1 MKSTGTKKRR
11 SWLLRKIMLIFVIL
25 SIVPTILIIVV
36 ANEIYSRS
44 LYERSEQLIS
54 QNAKQH
60 DMIVSERMGNYKDSF
75 FELITEK
82 DFINLAASIN
92 EEDKLYTA
100 DIQNM
105 QTMLQSAVYSLSYV
119 RSVVFIAD
127 NDLYVSYSKWYGRN
141 EIPLWLT
148 ADSRQ
153 KIREDIKDP
162 RRAKITSAYNLL
174 GEAGQNDLVIL
185 LAMPVRNLMTKER
198 SGLLIYAIS
207 NQMLLDQQG
216 AANDEG
222 VETVVTDADGFIL
235 NGTSGS
241 AIGKNLTK
249 YLEEQYK
256 NKNYYKIDQEIDDTG
271 WTASYIVDKD
281 VQRRDVR
288 NFNQMVLLLTLVIM
302 GISFAVVIRFTGRY
316 IGEIRKI
323 GDAIENYD
331 PDESRSLKVHL
342 NQNDDLYLISH
353 QFNRMVDRNNS
364 LVEALKQKNNEIQEA
379 SERQKNAEIKA
390 LEAQINP
397 HFLYNTLDSINWRA
411 IDAGEEE
418 ISDMLGILGSLLRY
432 SISNIN
438 GIVPLSVEIEWLKKY
453 VFLQRER
460 FNDSFDCVYDVAEN
474 CLDYPIYKMLL
485 QPLIENSILHAFRE
499 TKEGGIIT
507 VKAFI
512 REDQKLQISIKDNGS
527 GMSCEQL
534 ENLRKNI
541 LEKKAL
547 DSRSIGISNVV
558 NRLKIYYHD
567 EAEIR
572 VESEL
577 GYGTELVL
585 VIPETKQSSFEDEE
599 RE

>member
-1 MKSTGTKKRR
+1 MKSTGTKKKR

-174 GEAGQNDLVIL
+174 GEAGQNVLVIL
-185 LAMPVRNLMTKER
+185 RAMPVRNLMTKER

-241 AIGKNLTK
+241 AIGKNLTE

>member
-1 MKSTGTKKRR
+1 MKSTGTKKKR

-153 KIREDIKDP
+153 KIREDITDP

-198 SGLLIYAIS
+198 SGLLIYAIG

-241 AIGKNLTK
+241 AIGKNLTE

>member
-1 MKSTGTKKRR
+1 MKSTGTKKKR

-92 EEDKLYTA
+92 EEDKRYTA

-198 SGLLIYAIS
+198 SGLLIYAIG

-241 AIGKNLTK
+241 AIGKNLTE

>member
-1 MKSTGTKKRR
+1 MKSTGTKKKR

-241 AIGKNLTK
+241 AIGKNLTE

-558 NRLKIYYHD
+558 NSLKMYYRD

-585 VIPETKQSSFEDEE
+585 VIPETKQSSFVDKE

>member
-1 MKSTGTKKRR
+1 MKSAGTKKKR

-241 AIGKNLTK
+241 AIGKNLTE

>member
-44 LYERSEQLIS
+44 LYERSEQLIR

-82 DFINLAASIN
+82 DFIDLAASIN
-92 EEDKLYTA
+92 QEEKLYTA
-100 DIQNM
+100 DSQNM

-119 RSVVFIAD
+119 RSVAFIGD

-141 EIPLWLT
+141 EIPLWIT

-162 RRAKITSAYNLL
+162 KRAKITSAYNLL
-174 GEAGQNDLVIL
+174 GETDQNDTVIL

-216 AANDEG
+216 AVNDEG
-222 VETVVTDADGFIL
+222 VETIVTDADGLIL
-235 NGTSGS
+235 NGTSSS
-241 AIGKNLTK
+241 AIGENLSD
-249 YLEEQYK
+249 YLQEQYK

-288 NFNQMVLLLTLVIM
+288 NFNQMVILLMFIIM
-302 GISFAVVIRFTGRY
+302 GIFFAVVIRFTGRY

-342 NQNDDLYLISH
+342 NKNDDLYLISH

-364 LVEALKQKNNEIQEA
+364 LVEALKQKNKEIQEA

-460 FNDSFDCVYDVAEN
+460 FNDSFDCVYDVAED

-558 NRLKIYYHD
+558 NRLKIYYRD

-585 VIPETKQSSFEDEE
+585 VIPETKQSSFVDKE

>member
-1 MKSTGTKKRR
+1 MKSTGTKKKR

-241 AIGKNLTK
+241 AIGKNLTE

>member
-1 MKSTGTKKRR
+1 MKSTGTKKKR
-11 SWLLRKIMLIFVIL
+11 SWLLRKIMLIFVLL

-241 AIGKNLTK
+241 AIGKNLTE

>member
-1 MKSTGTKKRR
+1 MKSTGTKKKR

-241 AIGKNLTK
+241 AIGKNLTE

-302 GISFAVVIRFTGRY
+302 VISFAVVIRFTGRY

>member
-1 MKSTGTKKRR
+1 MKSTGTKKKR

>member
-1 MKSTGTKKRR
+1 
-11 SWLLRKIMLIFVIL
+11 
-25 SIVPTILIIVV
+25 
-36 ANEIYSRS
+36 
-44 LYERSEQLIS
+44 
-54 QNAKQH
+54 
-60 DMIVSERMGNYKDSF
+60 MIVSERMGNYKDSF

-241 AIGKNLTK
+241 AIGKNLTE

>member
-1 MKSTGTKKRR
+1 MKSTGTKKKR

-25 SIVPTILIIVV
+25 SIVPTILIIVA

-241 AIGKNLTK
+241 AIGKNLTE